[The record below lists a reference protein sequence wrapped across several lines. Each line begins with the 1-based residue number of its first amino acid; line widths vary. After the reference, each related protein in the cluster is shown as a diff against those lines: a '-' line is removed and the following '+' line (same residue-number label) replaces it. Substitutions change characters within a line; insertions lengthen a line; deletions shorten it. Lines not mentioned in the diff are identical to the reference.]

1 MLKLR
6 SLFIGFLKLFGYRVD
21 PDARGPIKLDDMLC
35 DELKHIRGVDVT
47 ERKLETVFRSFIDQK
62 LNALCFSGGGI
73 RSATFG
79 LGIVQSLAKRGL
91 LDEFDYLSTVS
102 GGGYLGSWLSAW
114 IRREQVNNFEQNIDQ
129 LEKDLAQCT
138 DAKKYAKLCETIAE
152 IEKRISTL
160 KDDEATSADS
170 KHRATKIES
179 NERQLNKLIEDQSV
193 CSDIEKLTNLTETI
207 AAEDAELY
215 NKFQGVSNFGVK
227 RVQDRLNA
235 RVPARPT
242 NPDDPLSPNTEP
254 RQFQHLR
261 EYSNF
266 MSPKVGL
273 LSADTWT
280 LIGIYLRNVF
290 LNWTIF
296 LPILAAVLLVPRIL
310 VEFTRLEKPHNSVAL
325 IIFVLGCVCSAVT
338 LYFVMSRLPSSNKDG
353 TKPSYNTD
361 GGVLCFAI
369 APLLIFGFSLITLR
383 AWFMHDI
390 KVDFDWYSLFSLQS
404 QIKLS
409 LIVALVPTASF
420 LILALLS
427 RTSWDFFSSKTLV
440 TASAAYLATLTGQT
454 LVWIVSNQWFDKG
467 FFDQAFAF
475 GQTTIELQLFVIFAL
490 PLFLVIFLISG
501 TIFVGLL
508 SKLST
513 DDDRE
518 WLARF
523 GSWILISCAAW
534 ITLNAT
540 VLLGPDLVSY
550 LIEAAQS
557 SSLWYE
563 KLQPVVITVF
573 GVISGFLTLAG
584 GFSGKSTVRSEPK
597 KSKLAMFLSIA
608 PQIAAVIFLGFI
620 LVGLAAATEGL
631 LDYVELSLALILDLS
646 LTMSPSYKILYLL
659 SCAVVLLILG
669 IVMACLLNVNKFSL
683 HGAYRDRLSRAYL
696 GASHVTRKAD
706 SFTGFDDS
714 DNFQIHRL
722 KGQKPFHVINSALN
736 LIGGSNLAWQNRRA
750 ANFTMTPLH
759 CGSWALGYR
768 QSNEYSRNAS
778 PGKCTHLR
786 YCNKIGQSCGSTD
799 RCELPGKALRLGT
812 AMAISGAAA
821 NPNMGYYS
829 SPVVTFLMSLF
840 NIRLG
845 WWLGN
850 TGHVGSLKSW
860 FGWGRQFCT
869 KPSPT
874 IAMLP
879 LVNEMLGRTDVT
891 RKYVNVSDGGHFE
904 NLGLYEMVLRRCR
917 YIVLSDAAADE
928 KFTFSEISN
937 AIQKCYVDLGVTI
950 KFKNG
955 IDIFSR
961 QTAAE
966 NKDRR
971 RRFAIAEIIYPERD
985 GNKHFTGHLIYIRPT
1000 FYGTEPTD
1008 VLNYAHAQATFP
1020 HQTTSDQFF
1029 DEKQFEAYRS
1039 LGFYTME
1046 RILGDSQTDHLD
1058 DFMDTLLYPNKRRQ
1072 E

>member
-1 MLKLR
+1 MVKLR
-6 SLFIGFLKLFGYRVD
+6 SLVIGFLKLFGYRVD
-21 PDARGPIKLDDMLC
+21 PDVRGPIKLDDMLC
-35 DELKHIRGVDVT
+35 DELKHMRGVDVT
-47 ERKLETVFRSFIDQK
+47 ERKLESVFRSFIDQK

-129 LEKDLAQCT
+129 LVKDLDQCT
-138 DAKKYAKLCETIAE
+138 DAEKYAKLCETIAE
-152 IEKRISTL
+152 IEKRITTL
-160 KDDEATSADS
+160 RDEQATSADS
-170 KHRATKIES
+170 KHLEAKIEGI
-179 NERQLNKLIEDQSV
+179 ERKLNKLKEDQRI

-207 AAEDAELY
+207 KAEDAELY

-227 RVQDRLNA
+227 RVQDKLNA

-296 LPILAAVLLVPRIL
+296 IPILAAVLLLPRIIFEL
-310 VEFTRLEKPHNSVAL
+310 TVLEKPNDYVPLAL
-325 IIFVLGCVCSAVT
+325 FVFGGVCGILS
-338 LYFVMSRLPSSNKDG
+338 LYFIVSRIPSAGLGG
-353 TKPSYNTD
+353 TKPTHNTD
-361 GGVLCFAI
+361 AGVLQFAI
-369 APLLIFGFSLITLR
+369 VPLFIFGFSMITIS
-383 AWFMHDI
+383 AWFMN
-390 KVDFDWYSLFSLQS
+390 KVMVAGDWYRLFSPD
-404 QIKLS
+404 IYLS
-409 LIVALVPTASF
+409 LIPTFIPAALF
-420 LILALLS
+420 LAFKS
-427 RTSWDFFSSKTLV
+427 MFSTTRDFFSWKTFW
-440 TASAAYLATLTGQT
+440 TALAAVFATFTGQA
-454 LVWIVSNQWFDKG
+454 LMLMISQVLFDAE
-467 FFDQAFAF
+467 FFEKAFTP
-475 GQTTIELQLFVIFAL
+475 GPTTIQLQLFIIFAL
-490 PLFLVIFLISG
+490 PLFIFVFLISG
-501 TIFVGLL
+501 TIFVGLV
-508 SKLST
+508 SKVSS

-518 WLARF
+518 WLSRF
-523 GSWILISCAAW
+523 GAWILIACFAW
-534 ITLNAT
+534 VVLNTT
-540 VLLGPDLVSY
+540 VLLGPDFVAY
-550 LIEAAQS
+550 LIRVAQDN
-557 SSLWYE
+557 LDWYE
-563 KLQPVVITVF
+563 KLQPVVVTLFAVA
-573 GVISGFLTLAG
+573 SGLLTLAG
-584 GFSGKSTVRSEPK
+584 GFSGKSVVTTEPK
-597 KSKLAMFLSIA
+597 RSKLSMFLSIA
-608 PQIAAVIFLGFI
+608 PQIAAVIFLAFI
-620 LVGLAAATEGL
+620 LIGITTVTEWLLEYVKSKFSVSSLPPSQEILYVLAWAGGLA
-631 LDYVELSLALILDLS
+631 V
-646 LTMSPSYKILYLL
+646 
-659 SCAVVLLILG
+659 LG

-696 GASHVTRKAD
+696 GASHVTREAD
-706 SFTGFDDS
+706 TFTGFDDS
-714 DNFQIHRL
+714 DNFQLHRL

-750 ANFTMTPLH
+750 ASFTMTPLH

-768 QSNEYSRNAS
+768 QSNEYSRNAAA
-778 PGKCTHLR
+778 GKCKHLR

-850 TGHVGSLKSW
+850 TGHVGSRKSW
-860 FGWGRQFCT
+860 FGWGRRYCT

-904 NLGLYEMVLRRCR
+904 NLALYEMVLRRCR

-950 KFKNG
+950 RFKNG

-961 QTAAE
+961 ETAAE

-971 RRFAIAEIIYPERD
+971 KRFAIAEIIYPERD
-985 GNKHFTGHLIYIRPT
+985 GNKHFIGHLIYIRPT

-1008 VLNYAHAQATFP
+1008 VLNYANAQATFP